1 MKYNGETGKDKLKNL
16 SNQLEIQCDIVV
28 QHIVQMLEE
37 DIQEDDVRALALAT
51 ISAKL
56 LKYADESTGRVIIVE
71 E

>member
-1 MKYNGETGKDKLKNL
+1 MKYNGETGKDKLKKL

-28 QHIVQMLEE
+28 QHIVQMIEE
-37 DIQEDDVRALALAT
+37 DIQEEDVRALALAT

-56 LKYADESTGRVIIVE
+56 LKYADESTGRVVIVE